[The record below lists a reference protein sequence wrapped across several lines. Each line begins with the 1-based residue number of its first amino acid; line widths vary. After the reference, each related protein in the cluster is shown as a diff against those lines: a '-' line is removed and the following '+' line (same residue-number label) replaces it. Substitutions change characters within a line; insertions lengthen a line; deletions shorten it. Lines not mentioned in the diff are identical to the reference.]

1 MAVAFTAIMMMV
13 VLRMV
18 VMIVMIMLMMV
29 VVMRGGRRP
38 PFARSFSEVKCRS
51 VYAAIL
57 SDEKCTR
64 SKINAWWQPAATRSA
79 RAPPTRSSIA
89 TRLTL
94 HANIHCAT

>member
-1 MAVAFTAIMMMV
+1 
-13 VLRMV
+13 MV

-57 SDEKCTR
+57 SDEKHSVMRAAR
-64 SKINAWWQPAATRSA
+64 SDQHLYSFLRTVNQFYFGSTSTPL
-79 RAPPTRSSIA
+79 SSGLDA
-89 TRLTL
+89 VD
-94 HANIHCAT
+94 ASN